1 MSQQSKT
8 VILLPA
14 LNEELAIGKVLE
26 EIRGEV
32 KTPHFVV
39 VVDNGSTD
47 RTAEIAREMGATVLT
62 VKVRGK
68 GNGVRNGIAALLS
81 EFCPVEWDKLVMLDS
96 DFTYPARYVD
106 DVVTLLDDWQYVKN
120 CDVVIGVRTTREEK
134 AMTRINVLGNK
145 VLSGMTS
152 AVYGVRVR
160 DVCSGLWG
168 FRREALEK
176 FSLTSSGFALEVDF
190 LANAWRTGCRIG
202 QIEIE
207 YRARLDGSKAK
218 LKVKDGL
225 RIGWYIIRGRF

>member
-1 MSQQSKT
+1 MPPKT

-47 RTAEIAREMGATVLT
+47 RTAEIAKGMGATVLT

-81 EFCPVEWDKLVMLDS
+81 EFCPVEWDRLVMLDS
-96 DFTYPARYVD
+96 DFTYPARYIDSVASG
-106 DVVTLLDDWQYVKN
+106 LSESS
-120 CDVVIGVRTTREEK
+120 VVIGVRHTKEEK
-134 AMTRINVLGNK
+134 AMTKINVLGNK

-168 FRREALEK
+168 FRREVLEK

-190 LANAWRTGCRIG
+190 LANAWRNGCRIG

-225 RIGWYIIRGRF
+225 RIGWYIVRG